1 MRWDEALLATNHNME
16 RGAAYSDASGVPAK
30 VFDRAVSYSSRWR
43 YTSGANGLD
52 ALIRSGQ
59 PVGTAEMKSLLQ
71 RVAQGTTEHSII
83 LRPDASPMVFE
94 LANATGSAL
103 DGNGLW
109 DAPYD
114 AWVEFGFEDVFVGGR
129 GRL

>member
-1 MRWDEALLATNHNME
+1 MPLLC
-16 RGAAYSDASGVPAK
+16 
-30 VFDRAVSYSSRWR
+30 
-43 YTSGANGLD
+43 L
-52 ALIRSGQ
+52 LIENSVTQLQIRTGQ

-94 LANATGSAL
+94 LANAKGSAL

-109 DAPYD
+109 DAPYG
-114 AWVEFGFEDVFVGGR
+114 AWVEFGFEVVFVGRR

>member
-1 MRWDEALLATNHNME
+1 
-16 RGAAYSDASGVPAK
+16 
-30 VFDRAVSYSSRWR
+30 
-43 YTSGANGLD
+43 
-52 ALIRSGQ
+52 
-59 PVGTAEMKSLLQ
+59 MKSLLQ

-83 LRPDASPMVFE
+83 LRADASPMVFE
-94 LANATGSAL
+94 LANAKGSAL

-114 AWVEFGFEDVFVGGR
+114 AWVEFAFEEVFIGER